1 MECEG
6 DSAKNYCNED
16 KDDDNT
22 LKTLNK
28 VKNTKI
34 NASGYNPK
42 VTGKHLQHHCI
53 EYKQMH
59 GCVLLHEL
67 YFYNIALQQQTRV
80 ITSTKLLQ
88 FAISDITRAS
98 HVHTHVTKMIIF
110 TFPLLRQFSKCTS
123 GASVILKATWPST
136 ERKHITIHTSFYFLQ
151 CKQWGLLL
159 TLSLALTECKIT
171 NLLIKGLTFKYALT
185 LQYIPWNQH
194 RVEALWEARLAGTFG
209 SVHPII
215 PLEEKKKTLKDI
227 DKHGFHWFLS
237 SFLAPSFGEKQHK
250 EQLAE
255 INSTSLST
263 LSACG

>member
-67 YFYNIALQQQTRV
+67 YFYNIALQQQTTV

-98 HVHTHVTKMIIF
+98 HVPHVTKMIIF

-171 NLLIKGLTFKYALT
+171 DLLIKGLTFKYALT

-215 PLEEKKKTLKDI
+215 PLEEKKKHWKTSINMDSI
-227 DKHGFHWFLS
+227 DFFPHFLW
-237 SFLAPSFGEKQHK
+237 SFGEKQHK